1 MSIYEKVGLLDE
13 VLASPEK
20 ILNWCPSAVRFDRNS
35 LFPPSQ
41 LSEHFY
47 GNKSQPKEVPP
58 NFKLLI
64 DQYNALVQCVT
75 MRKRYHEEFA

>member
-1 MSIYEKVGLLDE
+1 MSIYEKIGLLDE

-20 ILNWCPSAVRFDRNS
+20 IAVRVDRNS
-35 LFPPSQ
+35 PIPPSQ

-64 DQYNALVQCVT
+64 DQYNALVQCMK